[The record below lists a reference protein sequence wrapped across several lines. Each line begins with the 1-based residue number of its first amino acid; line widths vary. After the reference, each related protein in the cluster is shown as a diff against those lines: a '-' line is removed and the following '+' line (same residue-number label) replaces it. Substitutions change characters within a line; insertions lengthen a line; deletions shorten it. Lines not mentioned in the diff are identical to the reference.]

1 MLTTSQSA
9 IETNKQ
15 EEIRSEVDKLYGD
28 LKIINSNGSSY
39 FKNQI
44 DELYAS
50 MDASSKGEFD
60 PVTYLTEQDTA
71 VSKQES
77 LFNELKSFEATLV
90 NKYTSLLN
98 NLGRSDRDT
107 DYSIMADNIRRDIE
121 NAKLE
126 FGKLRAVIVN
136 KSVILPNTNSIKELE
151 KLFEFTEKQMSIAL
165 DKSAY
170 IFDLYEYG
178 YSLVNIF
185 QKISHDFHEKAS
197 NTTYEK
203 YSDVLN
209 KNAEHYHDV
218 AQAWMI
224 KTDKAALP
232 GLFQRMGR
240 ETTPSGDLT
249 STVSLSGAV
258 LNMKRFAKDDS
269 KNAKNEY
276 TEYWDSLMMQ
286 SLDPV
291 ELGTIIYEKPKHGD
305 KTIKEE
311 QKLHGT
317 KFKKNMMKKSKP
329 RFKKD
334 K

>member
-1 MLTTSQSA
+1 MLITSQNDDKTEVQSK
-9 IETNKQ
+9 IDRLYN
-15 EEIRSEVDKLYGD
+15 EI
-28 LKIINSNGSSY
+28 KIINQNASQY

-60 PVTYLTEQDTA
+60 PITYLTEQDVA
-71 VSKQES
+71 VSKQET
-77 LFNELKSFEATLV
+77 LFNELKSTESSLV
-90 NKYTSLLN
+90 SKYQGLLSTILTSDQLT
-98 NLGRSDRDT
+98 DT
-107 DYSIMADNIRRDIE
+107 GIRADNIRRDVE
-121 NAKLE
+121 NVKLE
-126 FGKLRAVIVN
+126 FGRLRAVIVN

>member
-1 MLTTSQSA
+1 MLITSQNDDKTEVQSK
-9 IETNKQ
+9 IDRLYN
-15 EEIRSEVDKLYGD
+15 EI
-28 LKIINSNGSSY
+28 KIINQNASQY

-60 PVTYLTEQDTA
+60 PITYLTEQDVA
-71 VSKQES
+71 VSKQET
-77 LFNELKSFEATLV
+77 LFNELKSTESSLV
-90 NKYTSLLN
+90 SKYQGLLSTILTSDQLT
-98 NLGRSDRDT
+98 DT
-107 DYSIMADNIRRDIE
+107 GIRADNIRRDVE
-121 NAKLE
+121 NVKLE
-126 FGKLRAVIVN
+126 FGRLRAVIVN

-197 NTTYEK
+197 NATYEK

>member
-1 MLTTSQSA
+1 MLITSQQNDK
-9 IETNKQ
+9 TN
-15 EEIRSEVDKLYGD
+15 EAFSEVQRLYGD
-28 LKIINSNGSSY
+28 LKIINSNGSTY

-60 PVTYLTEQDTA
+60 PITYLTEQDAA

-77 LFNELKSFEATLV
+77 LFNELKSFEASLV
-90 NKYTSLLN
+90 NKYTALKN
-98 NLGRSDRDT
+98 KIGQTETFT
-107 DYSIMADNIRRDIE
+107 DKAIMADNIERDIE

-126 FGKLRAVIVN
+126 FGRMRAIIVN
-136 KSVILPNTNSIKELE
+136 KSVVLPNTNAIKELE

-178 YSLVNIF
+178 YSLANIF
-185 QKISHDFHEKAS
+185 KKISRDFHEKAS
-197 NTTYEK
+197 NATYEK
-203 YSDVLN
+203 HSDVLN
-209 KNAEHYHDV
+209 KNAEHYLDV

-224 KTDKAALP
+224 KTDKTALP

-269 KNAKNEY
+269 NGVKNRY

-305 KTIKEE
+305 KTIQEE

-334 K
+334 Q